1 MPCAR
6 ERRTDTGTGQNERR
20 HLPPLPRRTLTFT
33 RTTRTTAPTSSM
45 RAHRSM
51 ANMLS
56 SRCGAPPPSSLSPDV
71 PPLPLPRRSD
81 DSVKSSTSTGSPSSA
96 SASSG
101 TPSTFLDRMKGCGG
115 YGIVYGYGNE
125 YGLSRTNVEE
135 EPELGS
141 EEGREWG
148 GGWLPCPSRSGAYF
162 RAARWLSPLM
172 DEVLIMVCFG
182 KRIRRRLVAWRPVRS
197 RRDTLA
203 TRRNCREHS
212 NYTHFKGMGIWHLCA
227 SGQACVIISSFR
239 APMD

>member
-1 MPCAR
+1 MCRAR
-6 ERRTDTGTGQNERR
+6 ERGGQTQERDRTRDGIYRPYHGAPSPSPAQLAPLRR
-20 HLPPLPRRTLTFT
+20 RPRCVRTA
-33 RTTRTTAPTSSM
+33 RWP
-45 RAHRSM
+45 
-51 ANMLS
+51 NMLS

-148 GGWLPCPSRSGAYF
+148 GGWLPCSSRSGAYF

-182 KRIRRRLVAWRPVRS
+182 KRIE
-197 RRDTLA
+197 TT
-203 TRRNCREHS
+203 TRCLE
-212 NYTHFKGMGIWHLCA
+212 A
-227 SGQACVIISSFR
+227 SQVTT
-239 APMD
+239 